1 MKVLFVFYLPS
12 GGVETL
18 NRQRCKALREA
29 GIHCELLYMHSGTGY
44 HNIKDIPVY
53 VTNDNQEIQQL
64 LEKQSYSA
72 VMVCSDHLFLKRIRE
87 LGYTGSLIYEL
98 QGLGTEQEAKNWIS
112 QAKSYVQTYANA
124 VFYPRT
130 SHLEKLCETFLPDV
144 RSFSFH
150 NCFDT
155 EIFQYLPSTH
165 QEESP
170 IIGWVGRLEPNKNWH
185 GFLQLINEMRLHR
198 ENIRV
203 WMFQDSTLASA
214 NEKTKFQ
221 QFVQQHNLENI
232 ITTHSNIPH
241 QNMALY
247 YSKIADSGGFLCST
261 SKVEGFGYAVVEA
274 MSCMCPVVSTDS
286 DGIRS
291 FLIHNETGKMINLNN
306 LKTASTECLELLT
319 DRNMRNQLVR
329 QAETK
334 IKITLDP
341 KVYSQNFS
349 QMLKQLSLYS

>member
-1 MKVLFVFYLPS
+1 MKVLFVYYLPS

-18 NRQRCKALREA
+18 NRQRCKALKKA
-29 GIHCELLYMHSGTGY
+29 GISCELLYMHSGTGY
-44 HNIKDIPVY
+44 NNIKDIPVY
-53 VTNDNQEIQQL
+53 VTNDNQEIQRL

-72 VMVCSDHLFLKRIRE
+72 VMVCSDHLFLKRIRA
-87 LGYTGSLIYEL
+87 LGYAGPLIYEL

-112 QAKSYVQTYANA
+112 QAKPYVKSYANA

-130 SHLEKLCETFLPDV
+130 SHLEKLCQAFLPDV

-155 EIFQYLPSTH
+155 ECFQYTPSNH
-165 QEESP
+165 HEESP

-185 GFLQLINEMRLHR
+185 GFLQLINEIRQQQA
-198 ENIRV
+198 NIRV
-203 WMFQDSTLASA
+203 WMFQDPTLASA
-214 NEKTKFQ
+214 KEKENFK
-221 QFVQQHNLENI
+221 QFIQQHHLENI
-232 ITTHSNIPH
+232 LTSHSTIPH
-241 QNMALY
+241 QSMPIY

-274 MSCMCPVVSTDS
+274 MSCRCPVVSTDS

-291 FLIHNETGKMINLNN
+291 FLIHNETGKMIHLHHI
-306 LKTASTECLELLT
+306 KAATAECLEILT
-319 DRNMRNQLVR
+319 NRNMRNQLVER
-329 QAETK
+329 AEEK

-341 KVYSQNFS
+341 KVYSQNFR
-349 QMLKQLSLYS
+349 QMLEQIST